1 MQRPQIRYNKMK
13 QLSVSFTSVHA
24 NLYPFPKVSNIPT
37 HENRSFVAV
46 ELLIISELLSTEV
59 QTLFPIISM
68 LHAIKENTRYIL
80 MIEDTINTRAL
91 WLMAHYPSI

>member
-13 QLSVSFTSVHA
+13 QLSVSFTSVHV
-24 NLYPFPKVSNIPT
+24 NLYPFPKVSDIPT
-37 HENRSFVAV
+37 HENRGFVAV

-68 LHAIKENTRYIL
+68 LYAIKENTRYIL
-80 MIEDTINTRAL
+80 MIEDTINTRDL
-91 WLMAHYPSI
+91 WLMAHCPSI